1 MRYRVPLK
9 ITFDGCAE
17 IEADDE
23 VEAEQRAIYHISA
36 VLGYVSDGGAD
47 CVINT
52 VFDVHGETDRRN
64 NESIEEIEEGEE

>member
-1 MRYRVPLK
+1 MKYRVPLK

-23 VEAEQRAIYHISA
+23 DEAEQRAIYNISA

-47 CVINT
+47 CVLNT
-52 VFDVHGETDRRN
+52 VFDVHGYAERRD
-64 NESIEEIEEGEE
+64 NESIEEIEED